1 VAELSVSNTI
11 KSRREDIL
19 DITTKYGA
27 KNIRVFG
34 SMARGEESPDSD
46 LDIIVEMDEGSSL
59 LDIIAIKQDIE
70 DLLGLKV
77 DIVTEAS
84 ISPYI
89 RETVLKEAVNL

>member
-1 VAELSVSNTI
+1 
-11 KSRREDIL
+11 
-19 DITTKYGA
+19 
-27 KNIRVFG
+27 
-34 SMARGEESPDSD
+34 
-46 LDIIVEMDEGSSL
+46 MDEGSSL